1 MRFPVIGAIVCGS
14 WMSGALF
21 APFGCGARPMSAER
35 SAVPDA
41 EVSLSHTEPVAPVA
55 PQPPEDSA
63 TQPDAGSA
71 EPAAAEAPR
80 PPGLDLVRMS
90 QSDAA
95 ILAPAA
101 GGTAQL
107 TLDPDLQKTALQ
119 LMSMRHVPEGA
130 VVVIDVATGRLLAY
144 ASHVESSARRDLCIE
159 ATAPSASVFKIVTA
173 AALVEDAH
181 LGTETQ
187 QCYSGGEQRINA
199 IDLVDDPRRD
209 KACATLASALG
220 RSINTVFAR
229 LAKTYLSPAQLE
241 AMARRFGY
249 GEGLAFD
256 VPVQP
261 SALNIPVE
269 PLEFART
276 AAGFWNTTLSPLQ
289 AAEMSAIVAH
299 GGEAVQPSIVEK
311 VVSEAGAVTWS
322 APETPASHRV
332 IARDTAEQLGVMMEH
347 TIGEGTSLHAFHDP
361 RGAPF
366 LPGIAVA
373 GKTGTLTDAETHR
386 YYSWFTG
393 FAPSHPQPGESQVA
407 IASLVVNGP
416 VWRVKANVVARDVLR
431 AYFAHRDAKGVT
443 RPSVSSIA
451 RHRSR

>member
-1 MRFPVIGAIVCGS
+1 MRFPVTGAIVRGS
-14 WMSGALF
+14 RMGWMVGALC
-21 APFGCGARPMSAER
+21 ACAARPLSAER
-35 SAVPDA
+35 SAMQDA
-41 EVSLSHTEPVAPVA
+41 EVALSHAEPMRPIPAQAPGESASVA
-55 PQPPEDSA
+55 
-63 TQPDAGSA
+63 DAGSGEA
-71 EPAAAEAPR
+71 SVVEAPT
-80 PPGLDLVRMS
+80 GLDLVHMS
-90 QSDAA
+90 QKDDA

-101 GGTAQL
+101 RGTAYL

-119 LMSMRHVPEGA
+119 LMSDRRVPEGA
-130 VVVIDVATGRLLAY
+130 IVVIDVTTGRLLAY
-144 ASHVESSARRDLCIE
+144 ASHVETAPRRDLCVE

-173 AALVEDAH
+173 AALIEDAH
-181 LGTETQ
+181 LGPDTK

-199 IDLVDDPRRD
+199 ADLVDDPRRD

-229 LAKTYLSPAQLE
+229 LANTYLSPAQLE

-249 GEGLAFD
+249 GAELAFD

-261 SALNIPVE
+261 SGLTIPVE

-276 AAGFWNTTLSPLQ
+276 AAGFGNTTLSPLE
-289 AAEMSAIVAH
+289 AAEISAIVAH
-299 GGEAVQPSIVEK
+299 GGEAVQPRIVDK
-311 VVSEAGAVTWS
+311 IVSEAGTVAWS
-322 APETPASHRV
+322 ARETPASHRV
-332 IARDTAEQLGVMMEH
+332 IARETAEQLETMMER
-347 TIGEGTSLHAFHDP
+347 TIVEGTSLHAFHDP

-407 IASLVVNGP
+407 VASLVVNGP

-431 AYFAHRDAKGVT
+431 AYFAERDAKGVT
-443 RPSVSSIA
+443 MPSVSSIA

>member
-1 MRFPVIGAIVCGS
+1 MRFPVIDAIVCGS
-14 WMSGALF
+14 WIAGVLI

-41 EVSLSHTEPVAPVA
+41 EVSLSHEVPVAPPT
-55 PQPPEDSA
+55 PQPQDDST
-63 TQPDAGSA
+63 TQPDAGSS
-71 EPAAAEAPR
+71 EPTAAEAP
-80 PPGLDLVRMS
+80 PPVGLDLVRMS
-90 QSDAA
+90 QGDAA
-95 ILAPAA
+95 VLAPAA

-119 LMSMRHVPEGA
+119 LMSTRHVPEGA
-130 VVVIDVATGRLLAY
+130 VVVIDVATGRVLAY
-144 ASHVESSARRDLCIE
+144 ASHVESSPRRDLCVE

-181 LGTETQ
+181 LGTDTK

-199 IDLVDDPRRD
+199 VDLVDDPRRD

-249 GEGLAFD
+249 GDGIAFD
-256 VPVQP
+256 VPVQQ
-261 SALNIPVE
+261 SALNIPAE

-311 VVSEAGAVTWS
+311 VVSEGGAVTWS
-322 APETPASHRV
+322 APETPPAHRV
-332 IARDTAEQLGVMMEH
+332 IARETAEQLGLMMEH
-347 TIGEGTSLHAFHDP
+347 TIAEGTSLHAFHDA

-393 FAPSHPQPGESQVA
+393 FAPSHAQPGESQVA

-416 VWRVKANVVARDVLR
+416 VWRVKANVIARDVLR
-431 AYFAHRDAKGVT
+431 AYFAERAAKGVT